1 MSIDLAREAARPP
14 GVARAKRYRERP
26 STVQAAYL
34 SRGLSQPGGK
44 LPLFDRKGQRYKA
57 ATIRSCIE
65 QGWAEPWFHNP
76 THPDWLVCKLT
87 TAGWDV
93 LAALRDEDESTV
105 TVVDFTPLRCR
116 A

>member
-1 MSIDLAREAARPP
+1 MSIDLAPEAARPP
-14 GVARAKRYRERP
+14 GVARATRYRERP
-26 STVQAAYL
+26 SSVQAAYL
-34 SRGLSQPGGK
+34 SRGLNQPGAK
-44 LPLFDRKGQRYKA
+44 LPLFDRQGRRYKA
-57 ATIRSCIE
+57 ATIQSCLE
-65 QGWAEPWFHNP
+65 QGWAEPWFRNP

-105 TVVDFTPLRCR
+105 TVLKFAPLHRR